1 MNTTELTDSKFHLT
15 VRFENE
21 FPVDLR
27 ELHSD
32 LMSRQDFSTWAKSK
46 LSQFVQNED
55 FRVFHNIVENP
66 TGGRPRLDYH
76 ITLDGAK
83 EIAMMENTDRGRQ
96 VRRYFIAVEKAFREG
111 HTVQA
116 ALPSVPDMV
125 AAKIAGF
132 AVRDAAGA
140 DVLRMLVDLH
150 RDITEPTPAPEP
162 VQPVEAP
169 APTVDEKTMAVARWL
184 VQLAT
189 VQAEVGLDER
199 QYTMPELLAKCP
211 PIPANLPNKSVSLGL
226 RLAML
231 AGLPIPMDAG
241 RKLVIVPTRNRN
253 GSRWLLQVSQV
264 M

>member
-1 MNTTELTDSKFHLT
+1 MNTPALKIDGIIIPVTLDTEHEYTLSTAQTAEGYGVSPKTIRNHKSNHADELVEGKHFIGAQNMGSGNLMDVTHWTKRGIIRLGFFIKSERAK
-15 VRFENE
+15 RFRDMAEDLI
-21 FPVDLR
+21 VD
-27 ELHSD
+27 
-32 LMSRQDFSTWAKSK
+32 
-46 LSQFVQNED
+46 
-55 FRVFHNIVENP
+55 
-66 TGGRPRLDYH
+66 RLDQP
-76 ITLDGAK
+76 
-83 EIAMMENTDRGRQ
+83 E
-96 VRRYFIAVEKAFREG
+96 FR
-111 HTVQA
+111 HPLPTV
-116 ALPSVPDMV
+116 PEMV
-125 AAKIAGF
+125 AAKIAAF

-150 RDITEPTPAPEP
+150 RDITEPAPKS

-189 VQAEVGLDER
+189 VQAEVGLEER